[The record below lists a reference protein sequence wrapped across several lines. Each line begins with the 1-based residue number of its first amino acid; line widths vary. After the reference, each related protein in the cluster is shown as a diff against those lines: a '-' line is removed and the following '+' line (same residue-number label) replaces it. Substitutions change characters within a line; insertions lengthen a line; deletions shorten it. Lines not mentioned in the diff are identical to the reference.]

1 MYQEFFIQKGVLLL
15 PVVAMLAFV
24 VTFFSIVVAT
34 YRSSRRAELDTLS
47 QLPLS
52 DDSDMIPNL
61 KQSPPSAKTVEGE

>member
-1 MYQEFFIQKGVLLL
+1 
-15 PVVAMLAFV
+15 MLAFV

>member
-1 MYQEFFIQKGVLLL
+1 MYHEYFIQKGVLLL

-61 KQSPPSAKTVEGE
+61 QAESAQRQDR